1 MATKVKSPEWIYQ
14 GNRWSL
20 KRYFPHQLRYMDGLC
35 KAIEG
40 GHAPP
45 LPPQLV
51 SLDLDISAILLDFA
65 ITTDYGSWTREISKA
80 LVINCDSPLI
90 SAL

>member
-1 MATKVKSPEWIYQ
+1 MEPQQILSPI
-14 GNRWSL
+14 SL
-20 KRYFPHQLRYMDGLC
+20 GIWMVFC
-35 KAIEG
+35 KAIKG

-51 SLDLDISAILLDFA
+51 SLDLDISAILWDSA
-65 ITTDYGSWTREISKA
+65 ITTDYGSWRREISKA
-80 LVINCDSPLI
+80 LVINCDSPLA

>member
-1 MATKVKSPEWIYQ
+1 MEPQEI
-14 GNRWSL
+14 L
-20 KRYFPHQLRYMDGLC
+20 PHQLRYMGDLC
-35 KAIEG
+35 KAING

-51 SLDLDISAILLDFA
+51 SLVLDISAILLGFV
-65 ITTDYGSWTREISKA
+65 ITTDYGSWRKQISKA
-80 LVINCDSPLI
+80 LVINCVSPLV